1 MGSLFLGIR
10 FYTPQ
15 PIICA
20 EKNMGYIA
28 TWKVL
33 EELMLDMHKKGV
45 STPASV
51 VNDLRSAKLMI
62 QISESPSA
70 KGEQAIMADEYL
82 GNVESI
88 LLAEAEK
95 TLGSDYVD
103 EWLKR
108 LDEAM
113 AQCET
118 CQPKEQVKDDKFIIG
133 VPRDQKWV
141 RVEPHDNLTSERIK
155 EIAKEN
161 NLSINSQSNGR
172 LVAYGQPD
180 SIKAFLKKMT
190 LEATKK

>member
-1 MGSLFLGIR
+1 
-10 FYTPQ
+10 
-15 PIICA
+15 
-20 EKNMGYIA
+20 MGY
-28 TWKVL
+28 TTVWKVL
-33 EELMLDMHKKGV
+33 EDLMLDMQKKG
-45 STPASV
+45 TPTPPNV

-62 QISESPSA
+62 QISESPEA
-70 KGEQAIMADEYL
+70 KGEQAIKADEYL

-95 TLGSDYVD
+95 TLGTKYVD
-103 EWLKR
+103 GWLKQ

-118 CQPKEQVKDDKFIIG
+118 CRPKEQVEDDKFITG

-141 RVEPHDNLTSERIK
+141 RVEPYGNLTSERIK

-161 NLSINSQSNGR
+161 NLSINIQANGR
-172 LVAYGQPD
+172 LVAHGQPD
-180 SIKAFLKKMT
+180 SIKTFLKKMT

>member
-1 MGSLFLGIR
+1 
-10 FYTPQ
+10 
-15 PIICA
+15 
-20 EKNMGYIA
+20 MGY
-28 TWKVL
+28 TTVWKVL
-33 EELMLDMHKKGV
+33 EDLMLDMQKKGA
-45 STPASV
+45 STPPNL

-62 QISESPSA
+62 QISESPEA
-70 KGEQAIMADEYL
+70 KGEQAIKADEYL

-95 TLGSDYVD
+95 TLGSKYVD
-103 EWLKR
+103 GWLKR

-118 CQPKEQVKDDKFIIG
+118 CQQKEQVKNDKFITG

-141 RVEPHDNLTSERIK
+141 RVEPYGNLTSERIK
-155 EIAKEN
+155 ELAKEN
-161 NLSINSQSNGR
+161 NLSINTQANGR